1 MKDKIF
7 LDTNFLVY
15 LQNNNELDKQKH
27 CRALIQHLATQSTIV
42 LSTQVIQEFYVV
54 MTRKMGVEPVLVK
67 GLLQLLRQFE
77 IVTVD
82 FDSITNAIDF
92 SIIHQLSFWDAL
104 IISSA
109 QKANCSTVIT
119 EDLNSG
125 QVVAGIKIVNP
136 FTLSVL

>member
-1 MKDKIF
+1 
-7 LDTNFLVY
+7 
-15 LQNNNELDKQKH
+15 
-27 CRALIQHLATQSTIV
+27 
-42 LSTQVIQEFYVV
+42 

-82 FDSITNAIDF
+82 FDSTTNAIDF

-136 FTLSVL
+136 FTLSVP